1 MDFFRHFSSP
11 PIDRATKVSDTYGM
25 SMKNTKTASTTR
37 NTNKGNTMSKNAN
50 SSYNSLQTRQR
61 KFIDTLV
68 GLYGAG
74 DGSHNYTRT
83 QVLAAA
89 EKCGMSG
96 APVWV
101 TNDAARR
108 AGRGIYSIG
117 EAAAVSDGTAV
128 ASAPVVK
135 PQTRAAAVAVASND
149 APMAAAA
156 LITEVQRF
164 IPEVD
169 PNYVPW
175 GNFTTIRSIVKSKVF
190 FPTWITGL
198 SGNGKTTMV
207 EQVCAKEGREFFR
220 VNITEETDEDDLLGG
235 FRLLNGDTVWQD
247 GPVVEAMNRGA
258 VLLLDELDLGS
269 FKCMCLQPV
278 LEGKGVFLKKIGRYV
293 KPSKGFTI
301 FATAN
306 TKGKGSDDGRF
317 VGTRVQNEAM
327 LERFKATIHQE
338 YAPCN
343 TEVQILT
350 RELASLG
357 LPESVYKP
365 MAENLSRWSDSIRQ
379 AQKSGVDLD
388 EIVTTRRLVAIAQ
401 GYMIF
406 GDLKTAMNL
415 SLSRFDEQTREQF
428 LKFYDK
434 IAAPVEDAK
443 AANDAKDA
451 NKTDQSVP
459 F

>member
-1 MDFFRHFSSP
+1 
-11 PIDRATKVSDTYGM
+11 M
-25 SMKNTKTASTTR
+25 SNKTANTVSTSR
-37 NTNKGNTMSKNAN
+37 NANKGNTMSKNAN
-50 SSYNSLQTRQR
+50 SAYNSLQTRQR
-61 KFIDTLV
+61 KFVDTLV
-68 GLYGAG
+68 GLFGAG
-74 DGSHNYTRT
+74 DGDFNYTRT

-89 EKCGMSG
+89 DKCGMSG

-108 AGRGIYSIG
+108 AGRGIYAVS
-117 EAAAVSDGTAV
+117 EAAAVCDGGKSTAT
-128 ASAPVVK
+128 APVVK
-135 PQTRAAAVAVASND
+135 PQSRAAAVAVASD
-149 APMAAAA
+149 APVAAAA

-164 IPEVD
+164 IPDVD

-175 GNFTTIRSIVKSKVF
+175 GNFSTVRSIVKSKVF

-235 FRLLNGDTVWQD
+235 FRLVNGDTVWQD

-293 KPSKGFTI
+293 KPTKGFTI

-343 TEVQILT
+343 TEIQILT

-401 GYMIF
+401 AYMIF
-406 GDLKTAMNL
+406 GDLKVAMNL

-443 AANDAKDA
+443 DAKQTPA
-451 NKTDQSVP
+451 NASVP